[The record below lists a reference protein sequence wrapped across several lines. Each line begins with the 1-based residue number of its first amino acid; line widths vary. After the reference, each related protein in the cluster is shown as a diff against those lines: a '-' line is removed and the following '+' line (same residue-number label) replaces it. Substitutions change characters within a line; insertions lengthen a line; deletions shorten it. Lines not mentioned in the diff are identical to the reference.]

1 MGVWA
6 ARIWLRVSSV
16 GIPRS
21 ITQVRWAFPYC
32 FSIFFRKSAKVVS
45 SGVLPRPDLI
55 GQWKAIRSH
64 DQGDHHLH
72 AIWTFVAAVTKFSFT
87 FLGRI
92 RFKIGTG
99 QIVEQHLETH
109 IEQRLPALLEIGK
122 QVLLMGQQLVQTPI
136 QLVDLHQT
144 KILPQRIT
152 PRTLFIPVPVQPPLT
167 PRIDQAVTD
176 QGLKHIQPPRPLA
189 TGGQFV
195 RPKLI
200 QPQQTSIGRTPIQLI
215 PQLTGQPAGA
225 PLPGTVQLQLT
236 ELDAHNLTVQSRRP
250 TVFREDRHLLRLGLS
265 LLEHLDRLTPGGVLM
280 VVNLPQIQHLP
291 LDNTIPPR
299 TPVFHNTPIAM
310 YYSVF

>member
-99 QIVEQHLETH
+99 QIVEKHLKTH

-122 QVLLMGQQLVQTPI
+122 QVLLMGQQLGPCTDTACRFAPDQNPPPRDHPSHFVQTS
-136 QLVDLHQT
+136 
-144 KILPQRIT
+144 
-152 PRTLFIPVPVQPPLT
+152 
-167 PRIDQAVTD
+167 ASAA
-176 QGLKHIQPPRPLA
+176 A
-189 TGGQFV
+189 THYPDRSSGES
-195 RPKLI
+195 P
-200 QPQQTSIGRTPIQLI
+200 TS
-215 PQLTGQPAGA
+215 
-225 PLPGTVQLQLT
+225 
-236 ELDAHNLTVQSRRP
+236 
-250 TVFREDRHLLRLGLS
+250 
-265 LLEHLDRLTPGGVLM
+265 
-280 VVNLPQIQHLP
+280 
-291 LDNTIPPR
+291 
-299 TPVFHNTPIAM
+299 
-310 YYSVF
+310 